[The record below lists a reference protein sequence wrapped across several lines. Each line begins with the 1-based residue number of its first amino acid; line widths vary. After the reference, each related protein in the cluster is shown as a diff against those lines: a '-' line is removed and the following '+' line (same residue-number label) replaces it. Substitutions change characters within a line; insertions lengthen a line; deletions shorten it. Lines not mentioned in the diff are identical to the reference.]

1 MIKEIKFAYH
11 IIIHYNNYNIII
23 VYCLNIVQ
31 LLLSVIKVC
40 TPYEKICFFFFFLNE
55 AKSTE
60 K

>member
-40 TPYEKICFFFFFLNE
+40 TPYEKICFFFFF
-55 AKSTE
+55 
-60 K
+60 